1 LQFNSYVFAAFFAIV
16 LAVYNLPAL
25 RWRGQKLWL
34 LVTSY
39 LFYAAWDPVFVGLV
53 WLSTFVDWTAA
64 RLITNAP
71 TRSRKRVLLIVSVIV
86 NLGVL
91 GYFKYGNFVLANVV
105 SALHAVGV
113 DYQPAPFDIIL
124 PIGISFYTFHTLS
137 YTLDVYLGRTRPWDS
152 FLDFALYVTFFP
164 ALVAGPI
171 LRASQFLPQCVLPRR
186 TTTRLLAWD
195 SRSWCSACSRR
206 P

>member
-1 LQFNSYVFAAFFAIV
+1 LQFNSYVFAAFLAVV

-25 RWRGQKLWL
+25 HWRGQKLWL

-39 LFYAAWDPVFVGLV
+39 LFYAAWDPVFVVLV

-64 RLITNAP
+64 RLITNAS

-105 SALHAVGV
+105 SGLHAIGV
-113 DYQPAPFDIIL
+113 DYQPA
-124 PIGISFYTFHTLS
+124 
-137 YTLDVYLGRTRPWDS
+137 
-152 FLDFALYVTFFP
+152 ALTSSC
-164 ALVAGPI
+164 
-171 LRASQFLPQCVLPRR
+171 RSE
-186 TTTRLLAWD
+186 
-195 SRSWCSACSRR
+195 SRSTRFTRCPTRSTSISDERGRGTAFSTSRCT
-206 P
+206 